1 MTAMSSRRNFTLNSL
16 PTFQRPE
23 RRSWLSLS
31 VQSWIRLSG
40 SSPALQLG
48 SQSRP
53 GSSTALETRT
63 FRSRQLNSWQSAPA
77 QRRSWRSRERLT
89 FSRFPIR
96 KKQQSSLSKQL
107 SRLSSRA
114 FRARDFQCSV
124 AVRSGR
130 ALQTLRNKYPRALGA
145 GHDDVGEVD
154 EAGNIVELEGNK
166 GGTRRGQTGSREL
179 RVSGK
184 VWDVLNLHAVLSIPF
199 DPEMTRLPGIIK
211 PKREGTSGGRCR
223 N

>member
-1 MTAMSSRRNFTLNSL
+1 MS
-16 PTFQRPE
+16 E
-23 RRSWLSLS
+23 
-31 VQSWIRLSG
+31 
-40 SSPALQLG
+40 
-48 SQSRP
+48 
-53 GSSTALETRT
+53 
-63 FRSRQLNSWQSAPA
+63 
-77 QRRSWRSRERLT
+77 
-89 FSRFPIR
+89 
-96 KKQQSSLSKQL
+96 
-107 SRLSSRA
+107 
-114 FRARDFQCSV
+114 
-124 AVRSGR
+124 AVPVD

-184 VWDVLNLHAVLSIPF
+184 VWDVFKLHDVLAIPF

-211 PKREGTSGGRCR
+211 PKREGTSGGPGG